1 VASES
6 GASNEVQTI
15 VAAEQVQ
22 ENHGRI
28 QTEHNLQS
36 ETAVILS
43 GIWQSEIQNVLLRNE
58 VRNWK
63 AENIQEKSSSHQR

>member
-1 VASES
+1 MASE
-6 GASNEVQTI
+6 GGTSNEVQTI
-15 VAAEQVQ
+15 VAAEQAQ

-36 ETAVILS
+36 EAAVILS

-58 VRNWK
+58 VWNWK
-63 AENIQEKSSSHQR
+63 A

>member
-1 VASES
+1 
-6 GASNEVQTI
+6 
-15 VAAEQVQ
+15 VQ
-22 ENHGRI
+22 ENHVRI

-36 ETAVILS
+36 EAAVILS

-63 AENIQEKSSSHQR
+63 AENIQIKSSSHKR

>member
-1 VASES
+1 MASE
-6 GASNEVQTI
+6 GGTSNEVQTI
-15 VAAEQVQ
+15 VAAEQAQ

-28 QTEHNLQS
+28 QTEHNLQL
-36 ETAVILS
+36 EAAVILS

-63 AENIQEKSSSHQR
+63 AENIQVNSSSHKR

>member
-1 VASES
+1 MASE
-6 GASNEVQTI
+6 GGTSNEVQI
-15 VAAEQVQ
+15 VVATEQVQ
-22 ENHGRI
+22 ENHVRI

-36 ETAVILS
+36 EAAVILS

-63 AENIQEKSSSHQR
+63 AENIQIKSSSHKR